1 MSVTQAYDLTRFMDT
16 LDCVLLGLRDRSD
29 ELDPRSGTS
38 LVDSIR
44 LGCLGIG
51 SSTFTSGVIFGLD
64 LCQVQNIASQSY
76 GMMPGMVSGMGGGLD
91 PNAWIVTRGALF
103 DGTQVRNIEPTD
115 GTEYVYALSLPSGL
129 EGANFIAIGA
139 IVYETSTGAFMTKM
153 LGQSGSVVRTM
164 EKTNVSV
171 QDILEAAL
179 GENPKDD
186 DLRVQ
191 PTATQILIGR
201 FVLDAELIDGD
212 TSDYEIFGSSSRDR
226 YPLPSGIP
234 YRAYAEL
241 AVEIDTAMGITAE
254 ASFDT
259 TMAFNVLTPVV
270 NAAVWGTSFYDYWT
284 TPGRVLQ
291 TNVKYYYN
299 QIWTP
304 PIP

>member
-1 MSVTQAYDLTRFMDT
+1 MSVTQAYDLTRFMNT
-16 LDCVLLGLRDRSD
+16 LDDVLLGLRDRSD

-64 LCQVQNIASQSY
+64 LCRVQDIASQSY
-76 GMMPGMVSGMGGGLD
+76 GMMPGMGGEIGGGLD
-91 PNAWIVTRGALF
+91 PDDWVVSRGSLF
-103 DGTQVRNIEPTD
+103 DGTQVRNIEPAD
-115 GTEYVYALSLPSGL
+115 GTEYVYALTLPPGI

-139 IVYETSTGAFMTKM
+139 VLYEVSTGSFVTKM
-153 LGQSGSVVRTM
+153 LGQSGSVVRTI
-164 EKTNVSV
+164 EKTNISTT
-171 QDILEAAL
+171 DILNAAL
-179 GENPKDD
+179 GENPLDD

-191 PTATQILIGR
+191 PTATQVLIGR
-201 FVLDAELIDGD
+201 FVLDVELIDGD
-212 TSDYEIFGSSSRDR
+212 ASDYEIFGSSARDR

-234 YRAYAEL
+234 YHSYAEL
-241 AVEIDTAMGITAE
+241 AVKVDLAMGITAQS
-254 ASFDT
+254 SFDT
-259 TMAFNVLTPVV
+259 TLAYNVLGPVV
-270 NAAVWGTSFYDYWT
+270 SAAVWGTSFYDYWT
-284 TPGRVLQ
+284 TPGRVLP